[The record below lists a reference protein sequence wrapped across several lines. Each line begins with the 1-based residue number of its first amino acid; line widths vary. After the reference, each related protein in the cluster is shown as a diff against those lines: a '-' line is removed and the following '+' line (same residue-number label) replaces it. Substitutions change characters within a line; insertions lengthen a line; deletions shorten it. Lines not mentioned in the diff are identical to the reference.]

1 MQPRSG
7 SQPLRLP
14 SKMEGAA
21 LSAAKRLGQDSACP
35 SRIPRAV
42 FRVFLKWGELPL
54 STFLRIANT
63 PSTIDVVRSIW
74 SHRSIAACVLVSF
87 CLISG
92 CGGNARDIVGAW
104 RTSTDPNAMVWEFS
118 SDGSVLMGTNRGRYS
133 FGDNNRI
140 KIETSIATSVYQ
152 MELVGDKMTLKEPN
166 GSKLVLTRVK

>member
-1 MQPRSG
+1 MAPSTARRHSIYLKHERS
-7 SQPLRLP
+7 SDLRFIVTL
-14 SKMEGAA
+14 
-21 LSAAKRLGQDSACP
+21 
-35 SRIPRAV
+35 
-42 FRVFLKWGELPL
+42 
-54 STFLRIANT
+54 LRI
-63 PSTIDVVRSIW
+63 VRVGLFFQTNFGA
-74 SHRSIAACVLVSF
+74 RKLAVLGLSL
-87 CLISG
+87 CLVTG
-92 CGGNARDIVGAW
+92 CGSNARDIVGAW